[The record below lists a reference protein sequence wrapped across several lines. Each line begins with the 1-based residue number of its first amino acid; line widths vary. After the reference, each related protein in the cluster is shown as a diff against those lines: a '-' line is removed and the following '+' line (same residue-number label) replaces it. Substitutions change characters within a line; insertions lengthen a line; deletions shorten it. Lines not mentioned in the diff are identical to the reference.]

1 MSLDVKTSI
10 RQGLNVAQRMEEINS
25 FIVVDFI
32 TRAKALEEKGKSII
46 NLAVG
51 EPDFPT
57 PEPLIKAAIKALEN
71 NQIKYT
77 PSLGGSVLRKELA
90 GWYRTRY
97 GVDIDP
103 NRVAVTSGSTAAL
116 VLVMG
121 VILSPGDE
129 VLMAD
134 PGYPCNRNIVRA
146 MEGRAV
152 SVPVG
157 PDTSYQ
163 LTAELIKKNWT
174 ENTVAAL
181 VASPSNPTGTVV
193 SDSELR
199 LMHDVVQGFGGS
211 LIVDEIYHG
220 LTFGADAKSAL
231 NFTDNVFVINSFS
244 KYFGMTG
251 WRLGWTVAPKP
262 FIPEL
267 EKLAQ
272 NLYISNSDIA
282 QQAALAAF
290 RPETIAIA
298 EKNRVEYEKQRNYL
312 LPKLREMGFIIP
324 VDPQGA
330 FYIYADCSNF
340 TNDSYQFCMEIL
352 ETVGV
357 AIAPGADFGEF
368 RAKHHVR
375 FSYPKPIKVLS
386 EGLERLEKFLK
397 S

>member
-163 LTAELIKKNWT
+163 LTAELIKKLT
-174 ENTVAAL
+174 ENTVAVL
-181 VASPSNPTGTVV
+181 VASPSNQPALWFQTV
-193 SDSELR
+193 SYGLY
-199 LMHDVVQGFGGS
+199 DVVQGFGGS

-244 KYFGMTG
+244 KYFGMTVG
-251 WRLGWTVAPKP
+251 DSDGLLRQSLLFQSWR
-262 FIPEL
+262 
-267 EKLAQ
+267 
-272 NLYISNSDIA
+272 S
-282 QQAALAAF
+282 
-290 RPETIAIA
+290 
-298 EKNRVEYEKQRNYL
+298 
-312 LPKLREMGFIIP
+312 
-324 VDPQGA
+324 
-330 FYIYADCSNF
+330 
-340 TNDSYQFCMEIL
+340 
-352 ETVGV
+352 
-357 AIAPGADFGEF
+357 
-368 RAKHHVR
+368 
-375 FSYPKPIKVLS
+375 
-386 EGLERLEKFLK
+386 
-397 S
+397 